1 MFNEFMQKAIDE
13 GKKAYKEGEVP
24 VGAVMVYKGKVIAA
38 ADDTVI
44 KDNNPTY
51 HAEILAINEALKT
64 LGTTYLTDCSLYVTK
79 EPCIMCLGAVINTR
93 IKRVYFG
100 AYDIKYGAGDY
111 VLGLMHQKKLNH
123 YTEIY
128 GGIMENECKKLLED
142 FFRCG
147 LS

>member
-38 ADDTVI
+38 AHNTVI

-111 VLGLMHQKKLNH
+111 VLGLMYQKKLNH